1 MAAEKIGTEFHLLYS
16 AHHQTPLLAP
26 RKNSISSE
34 SPPEPE
40 QRNAPM
46 PNVLITGAASGLGK
60 AFVTAYL
67 RIPHTSVLA
76 VDKTFSSSTNP
87 AQQDNLEAA
96 AAYRLD
102 VGNDETSMLR
112 LFTVDV
118 RDETQITTQLRDV
131 GDIDVVVHSAG
142 VRGLESSVLVQKGED
157 VAKAEG
163 LDVISKETMMDT
175 FCINTVGT
183 FVLIRALLPKLRAG
197 GGNSRSKVVVMG
209 SRMGSMGSNTTGGGY
224 AYRASKAAVNAVVK
238 SFSIDVPEV
247 VFAIV
252 HPGRVESGL
261 VAVKEDGAISAEES
275 VRDVLGLIGRLGK
288 EDSGRFFDRFGREV
302 PW

>member
-1 MAAEKIGTEFHLLYS
+1 
-16 AHHQTPLLAP
+16 
-26 RKNSISSE
+26 
-34 SPPEPE
+34 
-40 QRNAPM
+40 M

-76 VDKTFSSSTNP
+76 VDKTFSSSTTP
-87 AQQDNLEAA
+87 AQQHDILEAA

-102 VGNDETSMLR
+102 VGNDETNTLR

-118 RDETQITTQLRDV
+118 RDETQITTQLSDV
-131 GDIDVVVHSAG
+131 GDVDVVVHSAG
-142 VRGLESSVLVQKGED
+142 VRGLESSVPVQKGED
-157 VAKAEG
+157 VARAES
-163 LDVISKETMMDT
+163 LDVIGKETMMDT

-197 GGNSRSKVVVMG
+197 GGSRSQVVVMG

-247 VFAIV
+247 VFAVV